1 MNIRANV
8 GRLLRGAGIAV
19 SALALVAIFSLSFG
33 VTRYA
38 AVLALAMDA
47 YGSAIGFLFGAL
59 IDRVAEWLANWTF
72 AWLDVRLTVAS
83 VWKDVFTLLTL
94 YVFADSSGFLRRGLT
109 PEPGAD
115 GKAELKMFAAS
126 VLAGFVLALAAAVAV
141 GLTPAGPGWQA
152 DAVLFAA
159 PVIAV
164 GLYWVFVAAAHA
176 TWNRE
181 NFRRFRG
188 VEETFGQAFR
198 IRAARALVRSGA
210 GLLIGAV
217 LTAVFM
223 ITGVPRPGLLALAAL
238 ALILGLFWIYRSTN
252 PDDRSR
258 SLRERMRS
266 ATGSDNFAM
275 GLDMVAKV
283 AVGGLLAS
291 ANAIAIAVQ
300 AG

>member
-1 MNIRANV
+1 MNIRGGV

-33 VTRYA
+33 VTRYT
-38 AVLALAMDA
+38 AVLDLAMHA
-47 YGSAIGFLFGAL
+47 YGSSIGILFGAL
-59 IDRVAEWLANWTF
+59 IDGAAGWVAEQAF
-72 AWLDVRLTVAS
+72 DWLDIRLTIAS

-94 YVFADSSGFLRRGLT
+94 YVFADSSGFLRRGLA

-126 VLAGFVLALAAAVAV
+126 VLAGFVLALAAAIAV
-141 GLTPAGPGWQA
+141 GLTPVDHGWQG

-164 GLYWVFVAAAHA
+164 GLYWVCVAAAHA

-181 NFRRFRG
+181 NFRLFRG
-188 VEETFGQAFR
+188 VDETFGQAFR
-198 IRAARALVRSGA
+198 IRAVRALVRSGA
-210 GLLIGAV
+210 GLVIGAA
-217 LTAVFM
+217 LTAMFV
-223 ITGVPRPGLLALAAL
+223 IAGVPRPGLLALAVL

-258 SLRERMRS
+258 PLQERMKS

-275 GLDMVAKV
+275 GMDMLAKV
-283 AVGGLLAS
+283 AVGGLLAG
-291 ANAIAIAVQ
+291 ANAIAVQ